1 MFALTDLEICTI
13 GLCATIVLCT
23 IGLANS
29 IYRDLRRTAIHI
41 SHQIWCSADFHSRRS
56 DGRIADRLARLQTA
70 VEAQDRGLAATK
82 LP

>member
-29 IYRDLRRTAIHI
+29 IYRDLRPTAFLT
-41 SHQIWCSADFHSRRS
+41 DFHS
-56 DGRIADRLARLQTA
+56 
-70 VEAQDRGLAATK
+70 
-82 LP
+82 